1 MPKKE
6 IIIVERT
13 KEPHLI
19 ASRYLTSRP
28 STVYSLHIP
37 EVLDGK
43 DVSILQMNT
52 QQRSRIMSNKELII
66 LGKALQALLDLGA
79 IDKVKEIV
87 DLMAESPTKLMEQ
100 QDNG

>member
-1 MPKKE
+1 
-6 IIIVERT
+6 
-13 KEPHLI
+13 
-19 ASRYLTSRP
+19 
-28 STVYSLHIP
+28 
-37 EVLDGK
+37 
-43 DVSILQMNT
+43 
-52 QQRSRIMSNKELII
+52 MSNKELII